1 MLENL
6 ALKYW
11 SWDEIG
17 FPSIKNKIWLKIW
30 PRRPLDWGEII
41 FSPIKNHYF
50 FWGLFSKEIWS
61 RITSYCSKD
70 MNISWDSLSLSLQ
83 SKFESCKKSNLG
95 SPQTWISGAWKNSG
109 HITWTSTQDWLQGGG
124 ILQAQFAALYVW
136 YTHCCSICGS
146 WFLCHFWGMGW
157 VGTVISLLREMFLQH
172 LGTHFG
178 LCFVISRCLD
188 SCLLA
193 RWIERWRGLAKGLF
207 CKHIDHH
214 LFCF

>member
-1 MLENL
+1 MKL
-6 ALKYW
+6 ASL
-11 SWDEIG
+11 
-17 FPSIKNKIWLKIW
+17 PSRTKIWLKIW
-30 PRRPLDWGEII
+30 PGRPLDWGEII
-41 FSPIKNHYF
+41 FSPITNHLF
-50 FWGLFSKEIWS
+50 FFFGSFFERIWS
-61 RITSYCSKD
+61 RITSYLLQRHEHQLR
-70 MNISWDSLSLSLQ
+70 LSLFSIQIQ
-83 SKFESCKKSNLG
+83 SSEKSNLG
-95 SPQTWISGAWKNSG
+95 SPKTWISGAWKNSG
-109 HITWTSTQDWLQGGG
+109 HITWTSTQNWLQGGG